1 MPDQPHY
8 PALDVHADIVNTPR
22 FSLQG
27 LAIIVVMLL
36 QTGSIMYWAGNMSA
50 RLAAVERAVDTR
62 NTQQDLRIDKLASDL
77 GELRRDVDRGFTR
90 AD

>member
-1 MPDQPHY
+1 MPVPT
-8 PALDVHADIVNTPR
+8 LDVHADIVNTPR

-50 RLAAVERAVDTR
+50 RLVAVERAVDTR
-62 NTQQDLRIDKLASDL
+62 NVQQDLRIDRMAVDIQQI
-77 GELRRDVDRGFTR
+77 RRDVDRGFSN
-90 AD
+90 AN